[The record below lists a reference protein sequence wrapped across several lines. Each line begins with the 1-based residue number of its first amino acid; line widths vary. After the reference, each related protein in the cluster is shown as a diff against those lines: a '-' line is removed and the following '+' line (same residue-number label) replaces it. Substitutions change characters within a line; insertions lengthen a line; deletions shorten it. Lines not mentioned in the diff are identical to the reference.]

1 MHPNITV
8 FCAFTRLWAIERW
21 IDNLANSKHDPASTN
36 LVFIVDADEPNIK
49 FQLNE
54 YAKTRPYKSVN
65 VIMNED
71 NAPNEIRIAER
82 RQRIAQV
89 KNQSKA
95 LISATDCEYVI
106 GLEDDTVFGGDQ
118 LMALLEPFKEQ
129 KKVGFVEGVQCGRWG
144 VKIIGAWTVDNFYV
158 PEKAKTIM
166 PPIIGKRHS
175 EIDAGGFYGYATTKE
190 LYINHDYYSGATQ
203 PYGPD
208 VNFGLWV
215 RAQGYRCL
223 IDWHVEFG
231 HNDHDKIILPDNDIA
246 YVSFTKNRQNGHWD
260 REDVQT

>member
-106 GLEDDTVFGGDQ
+106 GL
-118 LMALLEPFKEQ
+118 
-129 KKVGFVEGVQCGRWG
+129 
-144 VKIIGAWTVDNFYV
+144 
-158 PEKAKTIM
+158 
-166 PPIIGKRHS
+166 
-175 EIDAGGFYGYATTKE
+175 
-190 LYINHDYYSGATQ
+190 
-203 PYGPD
+203 
-208 VNFGLWV
+208 GL
-215 RAQGYRCL
+215 
-223 IDWHVEFG
+223 
-231 HNDHDKIILPDNDIA
+231 
-246 YVSFTKNRQNGHWD
+246 S
-260 REDVQT
+260 